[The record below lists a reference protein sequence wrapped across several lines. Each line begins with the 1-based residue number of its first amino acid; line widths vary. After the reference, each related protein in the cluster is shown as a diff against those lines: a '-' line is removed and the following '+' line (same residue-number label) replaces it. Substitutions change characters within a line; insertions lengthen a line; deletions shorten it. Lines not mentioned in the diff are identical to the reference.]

1 MSLTGVCHW
10 TQNALQFSSE
20 YNGADV
26 AEKGSAALHFL
37 SQSISSLQH
46 SVPAQGRAIL
56 CLIVADVIINHDF
69 KTRRNRQQHT
79 AACQRAVWRV
89 GV

>member
-1 MSLTGVCHW
+1 MVLMWLTKVPLRCTSSL
-10 TQNALQFSSE
+10 NQF
-20 YNGADV
+20 
-26 AEKGSAALHFL
+26 LP
-37 SQSISSLQH
+37 LQH
-46 SVPAQGRAIL
+46 SIPAQGRAIL